1 MKKLFALGLLVAGCA
16 HAQSAN
22 VVDLSSSPSQRIA
35 KLEQMLSQRNRVQVE
50 MQQHIDTLQQEL
62 NELRGNSETQD
73 HRLNQILQ
81 RQRELYQELDKL
93 SSRLNSRSP
102 VTQPSVATDTNITLS
117 ESDAYKHAINLALK
131 QQRYDDA
138 IGEFE
143 KYLID
148 YPQSSFRGNVHYWLG
163 QLYFR
168 DGKKDL
174 AKNQLEKLVTN
185 FPKSSKRV
193 EGLIRL
199 GRIAQD
205 AKKRSKAIAYY
216 QQAIKEYPN
225 SSAAQIAQTRLKSL
239 KK

>member
-1 MKKLFALGLLVAGCA
+1 MKKLFALGILLAGCA

-22 VVDLSSSPSQRIA
+22 VVELSSSPSQRIA
-35 KLEQMLSQRNRVQVE
+35 NLEQMLSQRNRVQVE

-93 SSRLNSRSP
+93 SSRLSTTSH

-138 IGEFE
+138 IIEFE

-205 AKKRSKAIAYY
+205 AKNRSKAIAYY